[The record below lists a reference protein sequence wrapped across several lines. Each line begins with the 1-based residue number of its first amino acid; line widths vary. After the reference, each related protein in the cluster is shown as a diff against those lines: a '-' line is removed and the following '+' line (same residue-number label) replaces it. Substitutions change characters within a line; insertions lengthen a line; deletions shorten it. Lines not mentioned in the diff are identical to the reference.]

1 MSAGVLAR
9 CAVPLLSLA
18 PLLLAGAAFANG
30 AFETYGADARSRGMA
45 HADVALPDIAAAHTN
60 PAALGL
66 AASELAI
73 AVSYSLDVPAL
84 EIALGA
90 GRAVDDPLAPARPPA
105 VSALNLAA
113 TQPIDLV
120 GEDRLFVGAAAY
132 FPTSVL
138 VRARAFDPAR
148 PFFAMYDSATEH
160 YDVSVGAGLR
170 LVDWLHLGAGLRL
183 AAGQRGDVQLAVD
196 PVRGRLVQQ
205 SMDTFQYPTTA
216 PMAGI
221 VVGPLGVDDVARVS
235 VGAVWREPI
244 AFDVALPAT
253 LIIEGADIDAV
264 LDVLVLANY
273 QPRSLTT
280 GAALWA
286 ARGVLVD
293 VEAQWAMWSAA
304 PPPMLV
310 TRVDLGGDGLEALGL
325 DATLDAPADGQERVR
340 SPGYVDTV
348 VWRVGVEW
356 QALVPLVLRAGYQYR
371 PTPVPDQASGTNIVD
386 ANAHVLA
393 LGAGVTMRLPHVF
406 NQPITAEVGYQA
418 QLLEERTAT
427 KANPQDEIGDWVA
440 RGVVHAL
447 ALGWTYRF

>member
-1 MSAGVLAR
+1 MACVGASVVPLVLAS
-9 CAVPLLSLA
+9 AA
-18 PLLLAGAAFANG
+18 AGNG
-30 AFETYGADARSRGMA
+30 AFETYGADARSRSLA
-45 HADVALPDIAAAHTN
+45 HADVALPGIAAAHVN
-60 PAALGL
+60 PAALAL
-66 AASELAI
+66 ADSELAI
-73 AVSYSLDVPAL
+73 AVSYALDVPAL

-90 GRAVDDPLAPARPPA
+90 ARAAGDPLSPARPPA

-160 YDVSVGAGLR
+160 YDISVGAGLR
-170 LVDWLHLGAGLRL
+170 LVEWLQVGAGLRM

-205 SMDTFQYPTTA
+205 SMDTFQYPTSA
-216 PMAGI
+216 PTAGI

-253 LIIEGADIDAV
+253 LVIEGADVDAV

-273 QPRSLTT
+273 EPRSLTA

-286 ARGVLVD
+286 ARDLLVD

-310 TRVDLGGDGLEALGL
+310 TRVDLGGEGLEALGL
-325 DATLDAPADGQERVR
+325 DATLDAPASGQDRVR

-348 VWRVGVEW
+348 VWRAGVEW
-356 QALVPLVLRAGYQYR
+356 LALEPLALRAGYQYR
-371 PTPVPDQASGTNIVD
+371 PTPVPDQTSGTNIVD
-386 ANAHVLA
+386 ANVHVLA
-393 LGAGVTMRLPHVF
+393 VGAGVTMRLPHVF
-406 NQPITAEVGYQA
+406 KQPITAELGYQA
-418 QLLEERTAT
+418 HVLEERTAT
-427 KANPQDEIGDWVA
+427 KTNPQDEIGDWSA